1 MDALGTMM
9 TDMTTG
15 NEQKTLTDKDGLA
28 EELASQIASVLNS
41 SLQASGK
48 ALLAVSGGSTPKLF
62 FQKLSAKDIDW
73 AGVTVTLV
81 DERWV
86 DESSE
91 RSNAALVKANLLT
104 GHAAAATFFPL
115 YTGDETPNAG
125 LKALE
130 DQFDDLDIAP
140 TAVILGMGGDGHTA
154 SFFPEGDK
162 LAEALDLDNQDHF
175 IEMHAPGAGEPR
187 VTFTLSALLKS
198 DFLALHIEGEEKQ
211 QVLATA
217 LADGPVEDMPIRAVL
232 RQSAKELT
240 IFWCP

>member
-1 MDALGTMM
+1 MSG
-9 TDMTTG
+9 
-15 NEQKTLTDKDGLA
+15 TDKNMLADKESLA
-28 EELASQIASVLNS
+28 EELAAQIAAALDRE
-41 SLQASGK
+41 LQANGR

-62 FQKLSAKDIDW
+62 FQKLSEKDIDW

-86 DESSE
+86 DETSE

-104 GHAAAATFFPL
+104 GKAAAANFFPL
-115 YTGDETPNAG
+115 YTGDETPVAG
-125 LKALE
+125 LKTLE
-130 DQFDDLDIAP
+130 DQFDSVGIP
-140 TAVILGMGGDGHTA
+140 ITAAILGMGGDGHTA

-162 LAEALDLDNQDHF
+162 LSAALDLGNEDTF

-187 VTFTLSALLKS
+187 ITFTLPALLKAE
-198 DFLALHIEGEEKQ
+198 FLALHIEGEEKQ

-217 LADGPVEDMPIRAVL
+217 LSEGPIEDMPIRAVL
-232 RQSAKELT
+232 RQNEKELT

>member
-1 MDALGTMM
+1 MAAHGMMM
-9 TDMTTG
+9 TDSNMKNSETA
-15 NEQKTLTDKDGLA
+15 TDKETLA
-28 EELASQIASVLNS
+28 EELAAQIAAVLDKA
-41 SLQASGK
+41 LQANGK

-62 FQKLSAKDIDW
+62 FQKLSEKDIDW

-86 DESSE
+86 DETSD

-104 GHAAAATFFPL
+104 GKAASAKFFPL
-115 YTGDETPNAG
+115 YTGDETPMAG
-125 LKALE
+125 LKTLEEKFAALNV
-130 DQFDDLDIAP
+130 P
-140 TAVILGMGGDGHTA
+140 MTAAILGMGSDGHTA

-162 LAEALDLDNQDHF
+162 LAEALDPGNENTF

-187 VTFTLSALLKS
+187 ITFTLSALLES

-211 QVLATA
+211 QVLAVA
-217 LADGPVEDMPIRAVL
+217 LTQGPVEDMPVRAVL
-232 RQSAKELT
+232 HQSAKELT

>member
-1 MDALGTMM
+1 MSG
-9 TDMTTG
+9 
-15 NEQKTLTDKDGLA
+15 TDKNMLADKESLA
-28 EELASQIASVLNS
+28 EELAAQIAAALDRE
-41 SLQASGK
+41 LQANGR

-62 FQKLSAKDIDW
+62 FQKLSEKDIDW

-86 DESSE
+86 DETSE

-104 GHAAAATFFPL
+104 GKAAAANFFPL
-115 YTGDETPNAG
+115 YTGDETPVAG
-125 LKALE
+125 LKTLE
-130 DQFDDLDIAP
+130 DQFDSVGIP
-140 TAVILGMGGDGHTA
+140 ITAAILGMGGDGHTA

-162 LAEALDLDNQDHF
+162 LSAALDLGNEDAF

-187 VTFTLSALLKS
+187 ITFTLPALLKA

-217 LADGPVEDMPIRAVL
+217 LSEGPTEDMPIRAVL
-232 RQSAKELT
+232 RQNEKELT

>member
-1 MDALGTMM
+1 MSG
-9 TDMTTG
+9 
-15 NEQKTLTDKDGLA
+15 TDKNMLADKESLA
-28 EELASQIASVLNS
+28 EELAAQIAAALDRE
-41 SLQASGK
+41 LQANGR

-62 FQKLSAKDIDW
+62 FQKLSEKDIDW

-86 DESSE
+86 DETSE

-104 GHAAAATFFPL
+104 GKAAAANFFPL
-115 YTGDETPNAG
+115 YTGDETPVAG
-125 LKALE
+125 LKTLE
-130 DQFDDLDIAP
+130 DQFDSVGIP
-140 TAVILGMGGDGHTA
+140 ITAAILGMGGDGHTA

-162 LAEALDLDNQDHF
+162 LSAALDLGNEDTF

-187 VTFTLSALLKS
+187 ITFTLPALLKA

-217 LADGPVEDMPIRAVL
+217 LSEGPIEDIPIRAVL
-232 RQSAKELT
+232 RQNEKELT

>member
-1 MDALGTMM
+1 MSG
-9 TDMTTG
+9 
-15 NEQKTLTDKDGLA
+15 TDKNMLADKESLA
-28 EELASQIASVLNS
+28 EELAAQIAAALDRE
-41 SLQASGK
+41 LQANGR

-62 FQKLSAKDIDW
+62 FQKLSEKDIDW

-86 DESSE
+86 DETSE

-104 GHAAAATFFPL
+104 GKAAAANFFPL
-115 YTGDETPNAG
+115 YTGDETPVAG
-125 LKALE
+125 LKTLE
-130 DQFDDLDIAP
+130 DQFDSVGIP
-140 TAVILGMGGDGHTA
+140 ITAAILGMGGDGHTA

-162 LAEALDLDNQDHF
+162 LSAALDLGNEDAF

-187 VTFTLSALLKS
+187 ITFTLPALLKA

-217 LADGPVEDMPIRAVL
+217 LSEGPIEDMPIRAVL
-232 RQSAKELT
+232 RQNEKELT

>member
-1 MDALGTMM
+1 MM
-9 TDMTTG
+9 IDMMSG
-15 NEQKTLTDKDGLA
+15 TDKNMLVDKESLA
-28 EELASQIASVLNS
+28 EELAAQIAAALDRE
-41 SLQASGK
+41 LQANGK

-62 FQKLSAKDIDW
+62 FQKLSEKDIDW

-86 DESSE
+86 DETSE
-91 RSNAALVKANLLT
+91 RSNAALVKANLLN
-104 GHAAAATFFPL
+104 GKAAAANFFPL
-115 YTGDETPNAG
+115 YTGDETPAAG
-125 LKALE
+125 LKTLEEQFSALG
-130 DQFDDLDIAP
+130 LPI
-140 TAVILGMGGDGHTA
+140 TAAILGMGGDGHTA

-162 LAEALDLDNQDHF
+162 LSAALDLDNENTF

-187 VTFTLSALLKS
+187 ITFTLPALLKA

-217 LADGPVEDMPIRAVL
+217 LSDGPVEDMPIRAVL
-232 RQSAKELT
+232 RQSEKELT